1 MSLNLEQTTWY
12 SPWENCF
19 AEPFCV
25 IPGKL
30 TWFCL
35 PSYKHK
41 SQKKFKSEVI
51 MAVTMKITLFQ
62 DMALRSPI
70 PVYGRFRGSCYL
82 QFLGT
87 LWYSEMSIYFHHT
100 ILCRNPGNKILIRT
114 ITVFAWQQNQLL
126 SPIYYWKINSHKL

>member
-1 MSLNLEQTTWY
+1 MSLNLEQTIWY

-41 SQKKFKSEVI
+41 SQKKKNQ
-51 MAVTMKITLFQ
+51 KWG
-62 DMALRSPI
+62 
-70 PVYGRFRGSCYL
+70 YN
-82 QFLGT
+82 GT
-87 LWYSEMSIYFHHT
+87 DYENYS
-100 ILCRNPGNKILIRT
+100 
-114 ITVFAWQQNQLL
+114 L
-126 SPIYYWKINSHKL
+126 SRHDAA